1 MQLKLKILDI
11 QENQDIVILNSN
23 DAVKERIDPGE
34 KVVIKKSDYF
44 FSSSAVLTNELVEV
58 GYIGLSSEKAKRLIS
73 KNNDLIE
80 VYPDG
85 NIELSHISKKKL
97 EGKILTK
104 DEIVKLVGGI
114 ISGNID
120 SVLIS
125 SFLTA
130 TQILGTSTKEI
141 EHLTRAMAETGTMV
155 KFDKGPVMDV
165 HSIGGVPGNKTA
177 LLTVPIVASSGL
189 TIPKTS
195 SRAITSPAGTADVV
209 EVISPV
215 DFAPDKLKEIV
226 NSTGGCLAWS
236 GVLNLTPADDKIVE
250 VERKLLI
257 DPEPIIL
264 ASVLSKKYAMGADF
278 LLIDIPMGDGA
289 KVTTWESARKLASNF
304 TELGSALG
312 MHVEVAITYGGQP
325 IGKAVGPA
333 LEAREALLALEGKLT
348 GSLTEKAI
356 GLSGILLELGKK
368 AEVGK
373 GKDLAREILESGKAL
388 EKFKEII
395 KAQGGDPNIKPEDI
409 PLGKYKEKIS
419 SEDSGYI
426 TKVDNSLIV
435 KVAKI
440 LGAPFDKGSG
450 LILNYKVG
458 DRVEKDDVI
467 VELYAESEERLL
479 LAKKFLDY
487 NKIFQTEGMILKRFP
502 GLKVIWWSQTII
514 I

>member
-1 MQLKLKILDI
+1 MQLKVKILDI
-11 QENQDIVILNSN
+11 LENQDIIFLNSN
-23 DAVKERIDPGE
+23 DAIKERIDPGE
-34 KVVIKKSDYF
+34 KVVIRKSDYF
-44 FSSSAVLTNELVEV
+44 FSSSAVLTKNLVKEGFV
-58 GYIGLSSEKAKRLIS
+58 GLSLEKAKRLKYKENEIIDVS
-73 KNNDLIE
+73 
-80 VYPDG
+80 PDG

-97 EGKILTK
+97 DGKILTK

-125 SFLTA
+125 SFITS

-141 EHLTRAMAETGTMV
+141 EHLTRAMAETGTMI
-155 KFDKGPVMDV
+155 KFDKGPIMDV

-177 LLTVPIVASSGL
+177 LLTIPIVASAGL

-209 EVISPV
+209 EVLSPV
-215 DFAPDKLKEIV
+215 DFTPDKLKEIV
-226 NSTGGCLAWS
+226 NATGGCLAWS

-278 LLIDIPMGDGA
+278 LLIDLPMGDGT
-289 KVTTWESARKLASNF
+289 KITTWESARKLASNF

-325 IGKAVGPA
+325 IGNAVGPA
-333 LEAREALLALEGKLT
+333 LEAREALLALGGKQS

-356 GLSGILLELGKK
+356 GLAGILLELGKK
-368 AEVGK
+368 VEVGK
-373 GKDLAREILESGKAL
+373 GKDLARDILESGKAF

-395 KAQGGDPNIKPEDI
+395 KAQGGNPNLKSEDI
-409 PLGKYKEKIS
+409 PLGQYKENILS
-419 SEDSGYI
+419 DDSGYI

-467 VELYAESEERLL
+467 VELYAESKERLL
-479 LAKKFLDY
+479 LAKNFLDY

-502 GLKVIWWSQTII
+502 DLKVI
-514 I
+514 

>member
-1 MQLKLKILDI
+1 MQLKVKPLDI
-11 QENQDIVILNSN
+11 QENQDIVFINFN
-23 DAVKERIDPGE
+23 DAMKERIDPGE
-34 KVVIKKSDYF
+34 KVVIKKTDYL
-44 FSSSAVLTNELVEV
+44 FSSSAVLTNNFVEE
-58 GYIGLSSEKAKRLIS
+58 GFIGLSIEKTKHLQS
-73 KNNDLIE
+73 KENEIVD
-80 VYPDG
+80 VSPDS
-85 NIELSHISKKKL
+85 NIEIAHISKKKL

-104 DEIVKLVGGI
+104 EEIVKFVDGI
-114 ISGNID
+114 ITGNID
-120 SVLIS
+120 SILIS
-125 SFLTA
+125 SFLTS

-141 EHLTRAMAETGTMV
+141 EHLTRAMAETGTMI
-155 KFDKGPVMDV
+155 KFDKKPIMDV

-177 LLTVPIVASSGL
+177 VLTIPIVASAGL

-215 DFAPDKLKEIV
+215 DFTPDRLKDIV

-236 GVLNLTPADDKIVE
+236 GVLNLSPADDKIIE

-325 IGKAVGPA
+325 IGNAVGPA
-333 LEAREALLALEGKLT
+333 LEMREALLALQGKQS

-356 GLSGILLELGKK
+356 GLAGILLELGKK

-373 GKDLAREILESGKAL
+373 GKELAREILESGKAL

-395 KAQGGDPNIKPEDI
+395 KAQGGNPNIKPEDI
-409 PLGKYKEKIS
+409 PLGKYKANIL

-435 KVAKI
+435 KTAKI
-440 LGAPFDKGSG
+440 LGTPFDKGAG

-458 DRVEKDDVI
+458 DRVEKDNVI
-467 VELYAESEERLL
+467 VELYAESEERLIS
-479 LAKKFLDY
+479 AKKFLDY
-487 NKIFQTEGMILKRFP
+487 NKVFQTEGMILKRFP
-502 GLKVIWWSQTII
+502 GLKVI
-514 I
+514 